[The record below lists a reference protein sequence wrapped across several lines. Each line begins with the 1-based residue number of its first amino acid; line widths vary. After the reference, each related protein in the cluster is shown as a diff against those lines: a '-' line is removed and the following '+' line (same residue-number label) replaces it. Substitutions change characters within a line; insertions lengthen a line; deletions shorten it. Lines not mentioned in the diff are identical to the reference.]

1 MVRAFFVAL
10 VLALGTNA
18 EPASPPQEPAPT
30 PVPRYVLAVFFPEL
44 GPGSDLARVD
54 PLTLKPSAH
63 PLRLAGG
70 SAWITALSPDRKML
84 ALSGGLGV
92 ASVELVDVRR
102 MRSRGVVDLKMDGDL
117 RFLSWEG
124 GLLAVVDDYERRAVV
139 TIDPRSLTVIERHP
153 LDGTILQVERGAS
166 GQVVLLL
173 GPRKGIGELRL
184 AVVGGKGMT
193 VTSIPKLT
201 GGSSMPRDGDDVH
214 AREVIPA
221 LVVDRA
227 GRRAFVYEEGAV
239 VEVSLANLSAT
250 FHALSKPV
258 SIVQRFRNWLEPE
271 AQAKLVEGS
280 YRSGKWIGD
289 GRFAV
294 SGTDFAE
301 EGNAPAGLVIVDTE
315 SWTLRKIADTASEV
329 AVSKDTLLT
338 FGYSTDE
345 GIRGYDLGG
354 NERFHL
360 LRSESA
366 WIQVAGGLAYAQI
379 GDGKRIAVIDTATG
393 RVLAKANVD
402 QPVTLVD
409 DPPTLP
415 E

>member
-18 EPASPPQEPAPT
+18 EPGPAPAEPAPT
-30 PVPRYVLAVFFPEL
+30 PVPRHVFAVFFPEL

-54 PLTLKPSAH
+54 PLTLKPSAR

-70 SAWITALSPDRKML
+70 SAWTTAFSPDRTRL
-84 ALSGGLGV
+84 ALSGGFGV

-102 MRSRGVVDLKMDGDL
+102 MRSLGVVDLKMDGDL
-117 RFLSWEG
+117 RFLSWEEH
-124 GLLAVVDDYERRAVV
+124 LVAVVDDYERRAVV
-139 TIDPRSLTVIERHP
+139 IVDPRSREVLARHP
-153 LDGTILQVERGAS
+153 VDGAILQVERGGP
-166 GQVVLLL
+166 GQVVMLL
-173 GPRKGIGELRL
+173 GRRNGIGELRL
-184 AVVGGKGMT
+184 AVIDGKNMT

-201 GGSSMPRDGDDVH
+201 GGSRVQRDGDDVL
-214 AREVIPA
+214 AREEVPA

-239 VEVSLANLSAT
+239 VEISLSNLSGT
-250 FHALSKPV
+250 FHALTKPV
-258 SIVQRFRNWLEPE
+258 SIVQRFRNWLEPK
-271 AQAKLVEGS
+271 AQAKLVEGF
-280 YRSGKWIGD
+280 YRSGEWIGD

-301 EGNAPAGLVIVDTE
+301 ERSTPAGLAIVDTE
-315 SWTLRKIADTASEV
+315 SWTLHKVDETVTEV

-345 GIRGYDLGG
+345 GIRGYDLAG

-360 LRSESA
+360 LRGKSV
-366 WIQVAGGLAYAQI
+366 WIQIAGGLAYAQI
-379 GDGKRIAVIDTATG
+379 GEGKRIAVIDTATG
-393 RVLAKANVD
+393 RVLAKAQVD

-415 E
+415 

>member
-30 PVPRYVLAVFFPEL
+30 PVPRHVLAVFFPEL
-44 GPGSDLARVD
+44 GPGSDLARID
-54 PLTLKPSAH
+54 PLTLKPSGRR
-63 PLRLAGG
+63 LQLAGG
-70 SAWITALSPDRKML
+70 SAWITTLSPDRTKL

-102 MRSRGVVDLKMDGDL
+102 MRSLGVVDLKMDGDL
-117 RFLSWEG
+117 RFLSWEKH
-124 GLLAVVDDYERRAVV
+124 LLAVVDDYERRAVV
-139 TIDPRSLTVIERHP
+139 TIDPRSLTVLERRR
-153 LDGTILQVERGAS
+153 LDGTILQVERGAP

-173 GPRKGIGELRL
+173 GPKQGIGQLRL

-193 VTSIPKLT
+193 VASIPQLT
-201 GGSSMPRDGDDVH
+201 GGSSVQRDGDDVH
-214 AREVIPA
+214 AREVIPS

-227 GRRAFVYEEGAV
+227 GRRAFVYAEGAV
-239 VEVSLANLSAT
+239 VEISLADLSPT
-250 FHALSKPV
+250 VHALSKPM

-301 EGNAPAGLVIVDTE
+301 EGNTPAGLVIVDTE
-315 SWTLRKIADTASEV
+315 NWTRRKVADTASEV
-329 AVSKDTLLT
+329 AVNDDTLLT
-338 FGYSTDE
+338 FGYDTDE
-345 GIRGYDLGG
+345 GIRGYDLAG

-360 LRSESA
+360 LRGESA

-379 GDGKRIAVIDTATG
+379 GEGKRIAVIDTATG

-409 DPPTLP
+409 DPPTIS

>member
-1 MVRAFFVAL
+1 
-10 VLALGTNA
+10 
-18 EPASPPQEPAPT
+18 
-30 PVPRYVLAVFFPEL
+30 
-44 GPGSDLARVD
+44 
-54 PLTLKPSAH
+54 
-63 PLRLAGG
+63 
-70 SAWITALSPDRKML
+70 
-84 ALSGGLGV
+84 
-92 ASVELVDVRR
+92 
-102 MRSRGVVDLKMDGDL
+102 MDGDL
-117 RFLSWEG
+117 IFLSWEKH
-124 GLLAVVDDYERRAVV
+124 LLAVVDDYERRAVV
-139 TIDPRSLTVIERHP
+139 TIDPRSRTILERHP
-153 LDGTILQVERGAS
+153 LDGTILQVERGAP

-173 GPRKGIGELRL
+173 GPKQGIGQLRL

-193 VTSIPKLT
+193 VTSIPQLT
-201 GGSSMPRDGDDVH
+201 GGSSVQRDGDDVH

-227 GRRAFVYEEGAV
+227 GRRAFVYAEGAL
-239 VEVSLANLSAT
+239 VEISLADLSAT
-250 FHALSKPV
+250 FHGLSKPM

-280 YRSGKWIGD
+280 YRNGKWIGE

-301 EGNAPAGLVIVDTE
+301 EGNTPAGLAIVDTE
-315 SWTLRKIADTASEV
+315 RWTLRKVAETATEV
-329 AVSKDTLLT
+329 AVNDDTLLT
-338 FGYSTDE
+338 FGYSTEE
-345 GIRGYDLGG
+345 GIRGYDLAG

-360 LRSESA
+360 LRGESA

-379 GDGKRIAVIDTATG
+379 GEGRRIAVIDTATG

-409 DPPTLP
+409 DPPTIS